1 MDEQPVELGR
11 RPDPSDAATRPSAVP
26 VAPPRRRAG
35 GLAGLASA
43 AVNAQVTRR
52 HPVSLV
58 HFVTRRCNARC
69 SFCFIDFDNPSPKSA
84 ELTLE
89 EIEQLTRT
97 TGPQL
102 RNVNLTGGEPFLR
115 GDLTEIVRAYYRNA
129 GVQSVYITSN
139 GAFPDRVETLARA
152 VAAEFPDRQL
162 IVSLSLDAF
171 PAEHDAIRK
180 VDGLFDKAVATY
192 RALRA
197 VGANVTPN
205 VGITVSHENHQ
216 TVPDLYRA
224 LVDDYG
230 IRAVTAII
238 VRDEGVYEVP
248 EADRAAVLDAYR
260 WLTTTIVEDQ
270 RTGRLEGYDEATLL
284 GRLMN
289 RKNEMLWDIVAD
301 TYLDPHFV
309 STCYAGSLF
318 GVVDTDGTVHPCE
331 VLDRPIGNLRDV
343 GMDLGA
349 LWRSEPARST
359 ASWIK
364 DSNCNCSYE
373 CAWGFN
379 ILGNA
384 RYQPQLLAAALKR

>member
-1 MDEQPVELGR
+1 M
-11 RPDPSDAATRPSAVP
+11 
-26 VAPPRRRAG
+26 G
-35 GLAGLASA
+35 G
-43 AVNAQVTRR
+43 
-52 HPVSLV
+52 
-58 HFVTRRCNARC
+58 
-69 SFCFIDFDNPSPKSA
+69 
-84 ELTLE
+84 
-89 EIEQLTRT
+89 
-97 TGPQL
+97 
-102 RNVNLTGGEPFLR
+102 
-115 GDLTEIVRAYYRNA
+115 
-129 GVQSVYITSN
+129 
-139 GAFPDRVETLARA
+139 
-152 VAAEFPDRQL
+152 
-162 IVSLSLDAF
+162 
-171 PAEHDAIRK
+171 
-180 VDGLFDKAVATY
+180 
-192 RALRA
+192 
-197 VGANVTPN
+197 NVTPN

-270 RTGRLEGYDEATLL
+270 RSGRLEGYDEATLL

-384 RYQPQLLAAALKR
+384 RYQPQLLSAALKR